1 MGIILSGA
9 NPGVRLYD
17 GETVTAFASVWA
29 VDWSQHGAGTALVLW
44 HDDRVRVFG
53 ADAEL
58 AGWLESYFVRHFPEV
73 EGLTWPEPEPEVIDV
88 VVDLDHGGKVT
99 ARAADVEV
107 TMCGVLCRRT
117 FVTDDFPLDGVAHG
131 LQLLLAP
138 LSEGS
143 ISVGGQR
150 LPGEVRVGG
159 TMERPTSSAFLATAE
174 VWSR

>member
-17 GETVTAFASVWA
+17 GDTVTAFASVWT
-29 VDWSQHGAGTALVLW
+29 VDWSPHGAGTALVLW
-44 HDDRVRVFG
+44 HDDKVRVLG
-53 ADAEL
+53 ADADL
-58 AGWLESYFVRHFPEV
+58 AGWLESYFVRHFPEA
-73 EGLTWPEPEPEVIDV
+73 EGLVWPAAEPEVTEV

-117 FVTDDFPLDGVAHG
+117 FVTDAFPLDGVGHS

-138 LSEGS
+138 LSEAT

-150 LPGEVRVGG
+150 LPGELRFDG
-159 TMERPTSSAFLATAE
+159 TMERPASSAFLATAE

>member
-17 GETVTAFASVWA
+17 GDKVTAFASVWT
-29 VDWSQHGAGTALVLW
+29 VDWSPHGAGTALVLW

-58 AGWLESYFVRHFPEV
+58 AGWLESYFVRHFPEA
-73 EGLTWPEPEPEVIDV
+73 EGLRWPAPEIEATEVT
-88 VVDLDHGGKVT
+88 VDLDHGGKVT
-99 ARAADVEV
+99 ANAGDVEV
-107 TMCGVLCRRT
+107 TICGVLCRRT
-117 FVTDDFPLDGVAHG
+117 FVTDDFKLDGVAHG

-138 LSEGS
+138 VSEAS
-143 ISVGGQR
+143 ISVGGQK

-159 TMERPTSSAFLATAE
+159 TMERPSSSAFIATAE
-174 VWSR
+174 VWSH